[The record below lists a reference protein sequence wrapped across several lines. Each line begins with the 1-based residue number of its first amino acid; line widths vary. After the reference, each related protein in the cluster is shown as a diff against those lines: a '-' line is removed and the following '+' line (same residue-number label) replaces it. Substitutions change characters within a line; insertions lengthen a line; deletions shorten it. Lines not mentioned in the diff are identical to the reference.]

1 MDKVE
6 KIEREIKALSQ
17 QEMAELRDWFATY
30 DAETWDRQFAS
41 DVRAGKLDALA
52 EKALQARAS
61 GTTTEH

>member
-1 MDKVE
+1 MGKVE

-30 DAETWDRQFAS
+30 EGETWDRQFAS
-41 DVRAGKLDALA
+41 DVRAGKLDPLA

-61 GTTTEH
+61 GTTTEL